1 MTSAA
6 SGLPIFGI
14 ACLHYRLNFDFPFP
28 CQPSKPWSPSSI
40 YKVMKR
46 DATVVFLSTSSRELG
61 GLRVR
66 VWSGIGMN

>member
-1 MTSAA
+1 
-6 SGLPIFGI
+6 
-14 ACLHYRLNFDFPFP
+14 
-28 CQPSKPWSPSSI
+28 
-40 YKVMKR
+40 MKR